1 MRVAPKI
8 MVTDEQRKALK
19 GWARGHRTS
28 VRLMQRAKI
37 VLLAAS
43 GRQNGQIAADLH
55 MDPGKVGRW
64 RKRFARDGLSGIERD
79 LPRGGRPP
87 TRRTA
92 LARKIVERTTQ
103 TRPPNA
109 THWSTRTMAESIG
122 ASQSM
127 VSRVWRANQ
136 LKPHLTRGFKL
147 SNDPRF
153 VEKLIDVVGLYLNPP
168 EHALVLCVDE
178 KSQIQALD
186 RTQPGLPIKKGR
198 CGTMTHD
205 YKRNGTTTLFAA
217 LELAEG
223 KLIGTCMPRHRH
235 QEWLKFLNV
244 IDARTPVDLDLH
256 LIADN
261 YFTHKTP
268 EVQRW
273 LKRHPRFH
281 MHFIP
286 TSSSWLNLVERWFR
300 EITDKRIRRGVF
312 TSVERLIQAIMGY
325 IDHHNQN
332 PTSFVWTAEVEDIL
346 AKVRRARA
354 VLDNVQ
360 TD

>member
-1 MRVAPKI
+1 MRIAPKVT
-8 MVTDEQRKALK
+8 VTDEDRKTLEQ
-19 GWARGHRTS
+19 WARGRSTP

-37 VLLAAS
+37 VLM
-43 GRQNGQIAADLH
+43 AADGRENRDIAPVVGVTRQL
-55 MDPGKVGRW
+55 VGRW
-64 RKRFARDGLSGIERD
+64 RNRYVAQGLAGIEKD
-79 LPRGGRPP
+79 ASGRGRKA
-87 TRRTA
+87 TKRQF
-92 LARKIVERTTQ
+92 LAAKIIEMTTQ
-103 TRPPNA
+103 SKPPDA
-109 THWSTRTMAESIG
+109 THWSTRTLADALG
-122 ASQSM
+122 TNRSM
-127 VSRVWRANQ
+127 VQRVWNANHLQ
-136 LKPHLTRGFKL
+136 PHLTRGFKL

-153 VEKLIDVVGLYLNPP
+153 VEKLLDVVGLYLNPP
-168 EHALVLCVDE
+168 EHALVLCYDE

-205 YKRNGTTTLFAA
+205 YKRHGTTTLFAA
-217 LELAEG
+217 LEVAEG

-235 QEWLKFLNV
+235 QEWLKFLKL
-244 IDARTPVDLDLH
+244 IDAQTPQGLDLH

-273 LKRHPRFH
+273 LKKHPRFH

-312 TSVERLIQAIMGY
+312 TSVERLIEAIMSY
-325 IDHHNQN
+325 VDHHNQD
-332 PTSFVWTAEVEDIL
+332 PTAFVWTAKAEDIL

-360 TD
+360 TN